1 MNYYI
6 INKQLTDYGIQL
18 VINNHNQTI
27 DSISDIHIYDVRNWS
42 KYQNQ
47 DKDYDYQTPETIIKL
62 HREVQINI
70 KPSGDTPAF
79 IIIELTILDK
89 EGMYSTIHT
98 MFLNEFS
105 LFKAKGIYLEGL
117 AKDSCG
123 NSCGSFCNNC
133 AEYKDLLGLMTFML
147 RISLLK
153 DAYNYNNEPLAIKYY
168 LDLQRHVNMDKIPFT
183 CKSDNAK
190 DYVLP
195 DKVHD
200 LYHYLNHELK
210 HNVSP
215 CARKVFESL
224 ILSDLYDLLFSVT
237 NKGGKSDWI
246 LEDHIWNM
254 EDEFW
259 YDNKIWKD

>member
-6 INKQLTDYGIQL
+6 INKQLTDFGIRLL
-18 VINNHNQTI
+18 VNNHNQNIDTI
-27 DSISDIHIYDVRNWS
+27 EDIRIYDMRNWI

-47 DKDYDYQTPETIIKL
+47 EVDYEYQTPETNIRL
-62 HREVQINI
+62 RREARIDI
-70 KPSGDTPAF
+70 RPSIDTPTF
-79 IIIELTILDK
+79 TIIEFTIVDK
-89 EGMYSTIHT
+89 DDMHSTLHT

-117 AKDSCG
+117 TDCK
-123 NSCGSFCNNC
+123 SFCNNC
-133 AEYKDLLGLMTFML
+133 SDYKDLLGLMTFML
-147 RISLLK
+147 RLSLLK
-153 DAYNYNNEPLAIKYY
+153 DAYNYSNEELAMNYY
-168 LDLQRHVNMDKIPFT
+168 KDLQRFVNMDKIPFT

-195 DKVHD
+195 DKLHD

-210 HNVSP
+210 HNISP
-215 CARKVFESL
+215 CAQNIFKSL
-224 ILSDLYDLLFSVT
+224 ILSDLYDLLFSVS
-237 NKGGKSDWI
+237 KGAKSDWI